1 MQNYIYYLLLLL
13 FCSFFIAC
21 EESID
26 LELPEYENDIVLYG
40 VLIAGEQPQILLTES
55 TGYFEPL
62 NNRDRLI
69 VIEDAT
75 VILSDGTQTYNL
87 SYDPLMTSHS
97 YWVNN
102 FNEYTS
108 DFLGGYTIEDII
120 IEEGKTYTI
129 EVKHKERT
137 LTGETTIPK
146 KANLNNATHEIEVFN
161 DPFSPGLICWRDKLE
176 VNFDDPDEE
185 NFYKIYWE
193 FEQWNY
199 DFCDP
204 VIIDN
209 EEVEVDSCR
218 STANNVKIPIFED
231 TEFNNTNYSYQINT
245 FAEGCGNF
253 MPDTSAMNESS
264 RFTIHKFVL
273 QTVSKEL
280 FEFNN
285 SLNMQQQSAAN
296 PFQEPTTIKS
306 TIEGGIGIFAAKSAP
321 SDTIVLRV
329 NEIL

>member
-1 MQNYIYYLLLLL
+1 MQNYIYYLLL

-62 NNRDRLI
+62 NSRDRLI

-102 FNEYTS
+102 FYEYTS

-146 KANLNNATHEIEVFN
+146 KANLNNVFHEIEFFEY
-161 DPFSPGLICWRDKLE
+161 PLSPGLICWSDKLE
-176 VNFDDPDEE
+176 INFDDPDEE
-185 NFYKIYWE
+185 NFYKIDME
-193 FEQWNY
+193 FEQWSY
-199 DFCDP
+199 DSCDP

-209 EEVEVDSCR
+209 VEIGVDSCLMSSFDR
-218 STANNVKIPIFED
+218 QIPIFED
-231 TEFNNTNYSYQINT
+231 TEFNNTNYSYQLNT
-245 FAEGCGNF
+245 HIQSCDNT
-253 MPDTSAMNESS
+253 MPDTSLVNKPS
-264 RFTIHKFVL
+264 RLNVYKLVL
-273 QTVSKEL
+273 HTVSKEL
-280 FEFNN
+280 FDFNN

-306 TIEGGIGIFAAKSAP
+306 TIEGGIGIFAGKSAP